1 MWENNYLSSMF
12 KIGEK
17 ITLCV
22 GKPTKKV
29 RVIVLK
35 LNKETGMPSKL
46 KAVRK
51 SESLGKLGFV
61 LEGDEWVHSE
71 CHICRN

>member
-1 MWENNYLSSMF
+1 MF
-12 KIGEK
+12 KVGEK

-29 RVIVLK
+29 QIIVLK

-46 KAVRK
+46 KAVHK
-51 SESLGKLGFV
+51 S
-61 LEGDEWVHSE
+61 
-71 CHICRN
+71 